1 MTSFDL
7 IWKLIELLLKEKET
21 KSKAK
26 EQKED

>member
-7 IWKLIELLLKEKET
+7 IWQLIELLLKEKENN
-21 KSKAK
+21 SKAN